1 MSKVKIKLIMK
12 EGFIFISL
20 ITLISSN
27 LFGIQYPEFEKSK
40 GKGSWIIEWS
50 ENFTNLSIGEEPEN
64 LFILDGKFLVR
75 RNEGNKILE
84 LAGSPVGDFGFLFG
98 SRIKEKAMELQFSF
112 HSTKQGRRYP
122 AIAGGI
128 GGMRG
133 YRFRWN
139 ASARK
144 ILLFRD
150 EILLVEKIISW
161 ESNTWWKI
169 RFQVIPQIQGQN
181 LIRLK
186 VWQKGNEE
194 PKDWFIEHED
204 QFSFKGG
211 KCVLWGFPYA
221 GNAIHFDDLN
231 ILSLSQ
237 Q

>member
-1 MSKVKIKLIMK
+1 MK

-27 LFGIQYPEFEKSK
+27 LFGIQNPEFEKSK
-40 GKGSWIIEWS
+40 GKGSWMVEWS
-50 ENFTNLSIGEEPEN
+50 ENFTNLSIGVEPEN
-64 LFILDGKFLVR
+64 LFILDGIFLVKR
-75 RNEGNKILE
+75 HEENKVLE
-84 LAGSPVGDFGFLFG
+84 LSGSPVGDFGFLFG
-98 SRIKEKAMELQFSF
+98 PRVKGRAMELQFSF
-112 HSTKQGRRYP
+112 HSVKQGRRFP
-122 AIAGGI
+122 AIAAAI

-150 EILLVEKIISW
+150 GALLEENLIPW
-161 ESNTWWKI
+161 ESSTWWQV
-169 RFQVIPQIQGQN
+169 RFQVLPQSQGQN

-186 VWQKGNEE
+186 LWQKGTDE
-194 PKDWFIEHED
+194 PKVWFIEHED
-204 QFSFKGG
+204 QFLFKGG

-231 ILSLSQ
+231 ILSLLK
-237 Q
+237 

>member
-1 MSKVKIKLIMK
+1 MILP
-12 EGFIFISL
+12 
-20 ITLISSN
+20 ISSI
-27 LFGIQYPEFEKSK
+27 LYGIQKSESYNLEGEGNWSVEF
-40 GKGSWIIEWS
+40 S
-50 ENFTNLSIGEEPEN
+50 ESFSNISTGEEPEN
-64 LFILDGKFLVR
+64 MFILDGEFLVQ
-75 RNEGNKILE
+75 RNEGNKVLE

-98 SRIKEKAMELQFSF
+98 SRIKDKAMELQFSF
-112 HSTKQGRRYP
+112 HSTRQGRRYP
-122 AIAGGI
+122 AIAAGI

-150 EILLVEKIISW
+150 EVLLVEKIISW
-161 ESNTWWKI
+161 ESSTWWQI
-169 RFQVIPQIQGQN
+169 RFQVLPHLEGKN

-186 VWQKGNEE
+186 LWQKGNQE
-194 PKDWFIEHED
+194 PQDWFIEHED

-231 ILSLSQ
+231 ILSFLKY
-237 Q
+237 